1 MYLIFIRKLFPPSF
15 LLPSISYKSNVA
27 LQQRHLWSTK
37 RVYPNDELNIVGKF
51 SLSASR
57 PQKKIILWIFQ
68 HGKSVT
74 DCWKIHEM
82 RQKNLLWPVEADN
95 QFSYF
100 FYKSV
105 FFLKKNRKKYKK
117 IRKNQMTSKTGCP
130 PYNLLG
136 NLFFG
141 GLVFCWY
148 FKYIL
153 PKLLFWELSAGQGRG
168 ERMGLPWKI

>member
-1 MYLIFIRKLFPPSF
+1 MYLIFICKLFPPSF
-15 LLPSISYKSNVA
+15 LLPSISYKSNFA

-37 RVYPNDELNIVGKF
+37 RVYPNDEMNIVGKF

-57 PQKKIILWIFQ
+57 DHPPQKKIILWIFQ

-95 QFSYF
+95 RFSYF
-100 FYKSV
+100 FTKVCFYFKRIV
-105 FFLKKNRKKYKK
+105 KNTKK

-130 PYNLLG
+130 PYNLLR
-136 NLFFG
+136 N
-141 GLVFCWY
+141 
-148 FKYIL
+148 
-153 PKLLFWELSAGQGRG
+153 
-168 ERMGLPWKI
+168 